1 MTAAI
6 FDPQAGLG
14 CVADRE
20 GLVQSGE
27 DVTGQDSSLSTEAVS

>member
-14 CVADRE
+14 CVVDRE
-20 GLVQSGE
+20 GLVQSRE
-27 DVTGQDSSLSTEAVS
+27 DVSVQDSSLST